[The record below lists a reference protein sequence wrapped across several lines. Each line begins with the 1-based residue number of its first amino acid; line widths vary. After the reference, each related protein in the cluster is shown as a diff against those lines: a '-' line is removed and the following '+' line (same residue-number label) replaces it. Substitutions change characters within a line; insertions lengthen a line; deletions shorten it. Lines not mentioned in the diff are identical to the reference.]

1 MMDMTRIKVI
11 CTKWT
16 MCVCQCLQ
24 AGVSMQVSTPEVR
37 SLEPQSPAPSRCARR
52 QALVFGWG
60 PVPAGIAANLGV
72 ELLSSAYPVY
82 VYIGH

>member
-1 MMDMTRIKVI
+1 
-11 CTKWT
+11 
-16 MCVCQCLQ
+16 
-24 AGVSMQVSTPEVR
+24 MQVSTPEVR